1 MSLGVALKT
10 GMEPED
16 VERTMKLLDGVPA
29 HMMASMCHDLLAGK
43 PIEVD
48 GLSGAV
54 ARLAKEN
61 GLAAPTHAFIAAAL
75 APFRDGP
82 PQG

>member
-1 MSLGVALKT
+1 
-10 GMEPED
+10 
-16 VERTMKLLDGVPA
+16 MKLVDGLPA
-29 HMMASMCHDLLAGK
+29 QMMASMCHDLLAGK
-43 PIEVD
+43 PIEVE

-75 APFRDGP
+75 APFRDGK
-82 PQG
+82 PQR